1 MILDFLPSI
10 TRYYREGRYE
20 AILADTMKMDST
32 FLPIICAILLAFI
45 VTVVVCPIVIPILHR
60 MKFGQPIREEGP
72 QSHKKKEGTPTMGGI
87 MILLGFTIS
96 ALVFS
101 WWHPD
106 VIAIILITVGYGIV
120 GFIDDFLK
128 VVKKQNEGLKPL
140 QKIIFQ
146 LVVTILFYI
155 YIVTT
160 EQGTDIY
167 IPFTKDLYIDLGILY
182 APFMFFVMVGTVNS
196 VNLTDGLDGL
206 ASGVTA
212 LVTMFFL
219 FVSLGLLMTGL
230 PYACGAMIGALMGFL
245 VFNCHPAK
253 VFMGDTGSLALGGF
267 IASIAILTKM
277 PIILVIVGLIYVCE
291 SLSVIIQVSYF
302 KATKGKRIFKMAPI
316 HHHFELCGMAGIKVV
331 QLFWIVT
338 AVMCLIG
345 FAACRNIF

>member
-1 MILDFLPSI
+1 MNNEF
-10 TRYYREGRYE
+10 
-20 AILADTMKMDST
+20 
-32 FLPIICAILLAFI
+32 IIFAVLLSFI
-45 VTVVVCPIVIPILHR
+45 VTVIICPIVVPVLHR

-72 QSHKKKEGTPTMGGI
+72 ESHKKKEGTPTMGGV
-87 MILLGFTIS
+87 MILVGFIIS

-101 WWHPD
+101 GFNSNA
-106 VIAIILITVGYGIV
+106 IAVILITVGYGIV

-128 VVKKQNEGLKPL
+128 VVKKQNEGLTPL

-146 LVVTILFYI
+146 LVVTVLFYV
-155 YIVTT
+155 YIVKSGI
-160 EQGTDIY
+160 GTDIY
-167 IPFTKDLYIDLGILY
+167 IPFTNGLYIDLGLIY
-182 APFMFFVMVGTVNS
+182 APFLFFVMVGTVNS

-206 ASGVTA
+206 ASGVTV
-212 LVTMFFL
+212 LVATFFL
-219 FVSLGLLMTGL
+219 FVAFMAAKAELALV
-230 PYACGAMIGALMGFL
+230 CGAMIGALMGFL

-267 IASIAILTKM
+267 VASIAILTKM
-277 PIILVIVGLIYVCE
+277 PIVLVIVGLIYVCE

-316 HHHFELCGMAGIKVV
+316 HHHFELCGLEGIKVV

-345 FAACRNIF
+345 YVAVKGAIL